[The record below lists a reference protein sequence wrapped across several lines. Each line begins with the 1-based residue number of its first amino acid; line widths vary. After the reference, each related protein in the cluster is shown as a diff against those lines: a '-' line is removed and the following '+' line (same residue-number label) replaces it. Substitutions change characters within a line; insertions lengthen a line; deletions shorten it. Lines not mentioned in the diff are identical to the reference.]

1 MATRTTRYRSHS
13 PTPSQT
19 HAYEQPQPFTSA
31 SAAGP
36 MALDTKCPQDPVY
49 SSRADLT
56 LPPFSR
62 NMVVGNGAPN
72 SPRHP
77 NFVQPNPVS
86 TPKDGKFYSRTN
98 RRPLISDNGIARD
111 KHYTYEDSYSDFSQ
125 SKPSVVMHDTDPPT
139 HRPLPSLGGTN
150 YTNDPRSLPTPAQS
164 AYQPAYNAGSDAN
177 RQRQLSINSI
187 ISPPSI
193 DTRNPNYSLI
203 QSPPPP
209 PPHGNGSMK
218 KRKKSFGAEGD
229 GEKDNI
235 DSDDRDRDCV
245 KLNGGDSGGG
255 GLNGSHNPN
264 ANILSLGLEDP
275 DVRMA
280 AEALGDLRAGK

>member
-19 HAYEQPQPFTSA
+19 QTYEQPQPFTSA
-31 SAAGP
+31 SSVAP
-36 MALDTKCPQDPVY
+36 MASDTKCPQDPVY
-49 SSRADLT
+49 SGRADLT

-72 SPRHP
+72 SLRHP
-77 NFVQPNPVS
+77 YVQPNPVPTS
-86 TPKDGKFYSRTN
+86 KDGKFYSRN
-98 RRPLISDNGIARD
+98 HRRPPILENGITRD
-111 KHYTYEDSYSDFSQ
+111 KHYTYEDSYSEFSQ
-125 SKPSVVMHDTDPPT
+125 TKPPVIMHDTDLPT
-139 HRPLPSLGGTN
+139 HRQLPPSLGGTN
-150 YTNDPRSLPTPAQS
+150 YSNDPRSLPTIAQP
-164 AYQPAYNAGSDAN
+164 AYQPSYTAGMDAN

-193 DTRNPNYSLI
+193 DTRSSNYNLI
-203 QSPPPP
+203 QS

-235 DSDDRDRDCV
+235 DSDDRDRDCI
-245 KLNGGDSGGG
+245 KINGGDGGGG
-255 GLNGSHNPN
+255 GLNGSHHSN
-264 ANILSLGLEDP
+264 ANILSFGLEDP

>member
-13 PTPSQT
+13 PTPSQA
-19 HAYEQPQPFTSA
+19 HAYEHPQPFTPA
-31 SAAGP
+31 GALGP
-36 MALDTKCPQDPVY
+36 MASLDTMCPQDPVY
-49 SSRADLT
+49 SGRADIT

-62 NMVVGNGAPN
+62 SMVVGNGAPN
-72 SPRHP
+72 SQRHP
-77 NFVQPNPVS
+77 GYVQPNPMS
-86 TPKDGKFYSRTN
+86 SPKDGRLCARNN
-98 RRPLISDNGIARD
+98 RRPPIPDNGITRD
-111 KHYTYEDSYSDFSQ
+111 KHYTYEDSYSEFSQ
-125 SKPSVVMHDTDPPT
+125 TKPPVVMHDTDPST
-139 HRPLPSLGGTN
+139 HRQLPSLGGGTN
-150 YTNDPRSLPTPAQS
+150 YANDPRSLPTPVQP
-164 AYQPAYNAGSDAN
+164 AYQPAYNAGLDSN

-187 ISPPSI
+187 ISPPST
-193 DTRNPNYSLI
+193 DTRNSNYSLL
-203 QSPPPP
+203 QS

-245 KLNGGDSGGG
+245 KVNGGDGGGG
-255 GLNGSHNPN
+255 GLNGSHTPN